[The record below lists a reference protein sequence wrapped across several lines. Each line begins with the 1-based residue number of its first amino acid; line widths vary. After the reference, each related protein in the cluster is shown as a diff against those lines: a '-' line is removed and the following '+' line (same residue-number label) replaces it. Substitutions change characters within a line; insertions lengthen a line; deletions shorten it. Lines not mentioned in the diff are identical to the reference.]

1 MAANPGLVTVF
12 GASGFL
18 GRYVVRALTAK
29 GWRVRAAV
37 RNPHTAHE
45 LKVVGDVGQVQ
56 LMQANLRFP
65 NSVVRAIDGADAVVN
80 LVAVAYESGRQT
92 FEALHVGGPDVI
104 GEACAAAGISNVAH
118 VSAIGAD
125 TQSKSE
131 YACTKGEGEMALRE
145 HVPSADIL
153 RPSILFGREDD
164 FFNRF
169 AALTSFAPAL
179 PLIGGGKTRFQ
190 PVYVEDVANAA
201 ALAVTRGTSGMT
213 YELGGLQTY
222 TFKEL
227 MQFILTTVDKKRLLA
242 PMPWF
247 AANMLG
253 FVGELSGALPFV
265 KPFLTRD
272 QVENLKVDNVVAD
285 DAKGL
290 DVFGIHPETIE
301 AIVPSYLSK
310 YRKYGQFYEKRKV
323 TEEPHSTGA

>member
-18 GRYVVRALTAK
+18 GRYVIRALTAR

-65 NSVVRAIDGADAVVN
+65 NSVARAVEGSDAVIN
-80 LVAVAYESGRQT
+80 LVGILFESGRQT
-92 FEALHVGGPDVI
+92 FEALHVAGPDVI
-104 GEACAAAGISNVAH
+104 GEACAAAGITNVAS

-125 TQSKSE
+125 VESASE
-131 YACTKGEGEMALRE
+131 YARTKGEGEVLLRE
-145 HVPSADIL
+145 HVPTADVL
-153 RPSILFGREDD
+153 RPSILFGPEDD

-169 AALTSFAPAL
+169 AGLVNFAPAL
-179 PLIGGGKTRFQ
+179 PLIGGGKTKFQ
-190 PVYVEDVANAA
+190 PVYVEDVANAV
-201 ALAVTRGTSGMT
+201 AVSVPRGTSGQT
-213 YELGGLQTY
+213 FELGGPKTY

-227 MQFILTTVDKKRLLA
+227 LQFILQTVDKKRVLA
-242 PMPWF
+242 PVPWF
-247 AANMLG
+247 AANIMG
-253 FVGELSGALPFV
+253 FGGELSGAVPFV

-272 QVENLKVDNVVAD
+272 QVENLKVDNIVSD
-285 DAKGL
+285 TAKGFDEL
-290 DVFGIHPETIE
+290 GIRPETVE

-310 YRKYGQFYEKRKV
+310 YRKYGQFHEKRKV
-323 TEEPHSTGA
+323 IEETT